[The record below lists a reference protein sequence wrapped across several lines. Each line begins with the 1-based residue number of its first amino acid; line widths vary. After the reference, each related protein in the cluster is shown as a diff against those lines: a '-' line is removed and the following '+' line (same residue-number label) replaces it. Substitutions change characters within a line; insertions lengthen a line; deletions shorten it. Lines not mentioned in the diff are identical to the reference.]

1 MRAEG
6 CLSVSTKIGRPLE
19 RFCKR
24 GHDTHEVGRVSKGQ
38 CRACHNA
45 RQAEV
50 RERLRCLREAAA
62 AGVMPKE
69 PKPKPSPEWER
80 DRVHRWLEIIAE
92 DPMSQRNGNTARM
105 KEFEARYERLE
116 VEVPTP

>member
-50 RERLRCLREAAA
+50 RERLRLLREAAA

-80 DRVHRWLEIIAE
+80 DRVHRWLEILTD
-92 DPMSQRNGNTARM
+92 DPMDKPHGTHARL
-105 KEFEARYERLE
+105 KEFETRYERLE
-116 VEVPTP
+116 TEVPTP